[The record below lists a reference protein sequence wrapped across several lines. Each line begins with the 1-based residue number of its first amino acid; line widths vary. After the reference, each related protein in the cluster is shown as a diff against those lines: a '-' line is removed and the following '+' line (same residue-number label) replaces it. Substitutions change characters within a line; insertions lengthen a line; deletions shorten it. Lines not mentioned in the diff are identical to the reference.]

1 MNTEVIAQA
10 LGVKPWQVK
19 AVLKLLQEGAT
30 LPFIARYRKEATG
43 NLDEL
48 QVGEIKDQVEKAE
61 ALEKRREYVLSQ
73 IEELGKMTPELRKLI
88 LEAVDMQTLEDLYLP
103 YKARR
108 KTRADVAREKGLEPL
123 ARILYDQR
131 DPRAMHKVRDF
142 VGDKVPTEEEALQGA
157 RDIIAEWINEDAVL
171 RSKMR
176 QLFEQDAHLFC
187 KHARGKK
194 DVEEAQKFR
203 DYFDHHEPLKRA
215 AGHRFLAMMRG
226 VELGFLKMTVEPDE
240 DRATY
245 ILKKHCLKGYSD
257 ATDQVR
263 LAMSDAYSRLLQPSL
278 ENEMIA
284 ATKEKADEEAIG
296 VFAVNA
302 KQLLLAPP
310 LGEKRVLA
318 LDPGFRTGC
327 KAVVLSEYGDLLHHE
342 AIFPHEPQF
351 QTQKSTDLLQKW
363 VREYRLEA
371 IAIGNGTAGRE
382 TDAFVRKAL
391 SAEIAQGLQVYMV
404 NESGASIYS
413 ASAVAREEFPKE
425 DVTVRGAVSIG
436 RRLKDPL
443 AELVKIDPKSIGVGQ
458 YQHDVNQT
466 LLQKRLDAVV
476 ESAVNGVGV
485 NLNTASKHLL
495 SYVSGLGPVLATNIV
510 SYREKLGGFSKR
522 SQLMDVPRLGGKAF
536 EQCAGFLRI
545 RGGDMALD
553 NTGVHPERYAV
564 VQKMAKDLGVKV
576 QDLLGNE
583 SLLRGVSLS
592 QYVNESEGL
601 GLPTLEDIVKE
612 LQKPGLDPRG
622 VAEAVTF
629 DDTVRS
635 INDLQVGM
643 ELWGVVTNLTNF
655 GAFVDIGVK
664 QDGLVHISQLG
675 YKYVKNP
682 AEVVALAQRV
692 KVRVLEV
699 DRARKRIQLTMK
711 F

>member
-131 DPRAMHKVRDF
+131 DPRAMQKVRDF

>member
-351 QTQKSTDLLQKW
+351 QTKKSTDLLQKW
-363 VREYRLEA
+363 VSEYRLEA